1 MEKDNR
7 VKSDGN
13 TALSNDISD
22 NAVLEQGSRNT
33 RKQVI
38 VVASL
43 LSFLLPATQYSRYQY
58 YCPTARISI
67 YLCCWKPQNKTA
79 QCCETVTIFLSFR
92 LRLSTSSFWQVP
104 VPVRQ
109 HCQYPPD
116 FIIPD
121 HRGLSLGAKS
131 PVMFN
136 VRSLPIAQH
145 AFQAADAEDKWM
157 RINAFATIKRMLNP
171 ENKLCGSHGSVRL
184 QFKNEYRISHFG
196 QTRMRNKETQKM
208 RMNARERCKHV

>member
-1 MEKDNR
+1 LSLRVSIESIPSKKIVTNILPFLVEKDNR

-67 YLCCWKPQNKTA
+67 YLCC
-79 QCCETVTIFLSFR
+79 
-92 LRLSTSSFWQVP
+92 
-104 VPVRQ
+104 
-109 HCQYPPD
+109 
-116 FIIPD
+116 
-121 HRGLSLGAKS
+121 
-131 PVMFN
+131 
-136 VRSLPIAQH
+136 
-145 AFQAADAEDKWM
+145 
-157 RINAFATIKRMLNP
+157 
-171 ENKLCGSHGSVRL
+171 
-184 QFKNEYRISHFG
+184 
-196 QTRMRNKETQKM
+196 
-208 RMNARERCKHV
+208 